1 MLGALA
7 RRAHVR
13 LPGAFLRCV
22 PVRYIKATFV
32 DSDYGIVS
40 TAAGDVVTV
49 QGAHTL
55 AVRWQRQHVSQGAS
69 TQALHALP
77 RMTAGLSKAAP
88 MSLVTFSNGSTGSC
102 PLASLGCL
110 HRR

>member
-1 MLGALA
+1 MLGAVA
-7 RRAHVR
+7 RRARAR
-13 LPGAFLRCV
+13 LPGAFLRHV

-32 DSDYGIVS
+32 ESDFGIVS

-49 QGAHTL
+49 QGAHAL
-55 AVRWQRQHVSQGAS
+55 VARWRQKHVSPVAS
-69 TQALHALP
+69 TRVLHALP

-102 PLASLGCL
+102 RLTSLGCI
-110 HRR
+110 